1 MMLPEVNA
9 STKIDERKTLLLP
22 VNNCVRIPVS
32 FGDAVNLV
40 EVVVEE
46 SHSENFLFLE
56 LKSSGLVRSSPP
68 PSR

>member
-46 SHSENFLFLE
+46 SHVVNINKKRDNSI
-56 LKSSGLVRSSPP
+56 PP
-68 PSR
+68 KM

>member
-1 MMLPEVNA
+1 
-9 STKIDERKTLLLP
+9 LLLP

-46 SHSENFLFLE
+46 SHNEN
-56 LKSSGLVRSSPP
+56 SSPFSLSQTRFANQNCKTRARLAILNTP
-68 PSR
+68 IFCIE